1 MSRGILATVTAPVA
15 EAVLGAEHPGEVL
28 RSAWERAY
36 GGPGEGEALIHLL
49 PEGVWPTTG
58 AVAGSGLATVQVAYD
73 RAAGVAVMMCAIDN
87 LGKGTASAAVQC
99 LNLALGLGETTG
111 VVTEGVAP

>member
-1 MSRGILATVTAPVA
+1 MEDQLSSCGMTASLIA
-15 EAVLGAEHPGEVL
+15 GRLGLNVVST
-28 RSAWERAY
+28 R
-36 GGPGEGEALIHLL
+36 GPG
-49 PEGVWPTTG
+49 
-58 AVAGSGLATVQVAYD
+58 AVPGPGLAPVQVAYD
-73 RAAGVAVMMCAIDN
+73 RAAGVAVLMGAIDT